1 MWSLDVRNQ
10 FARIAIAIA
19 FIPSELQYLT
29 GQLLHALVMGSRG
42 VTIYRSVL
50 LVVLAS
56 FAVELAAEGFG
67 LTGSKQVND
76 RPDASG
82 PPTEVNIGIYLLDI
96 YDIDDV
102 NQAFSV
108 DLLFYVRWHD
118 PRLALPENERAGWN
132 RRIPLED
139 IWTPRL
145 LVVNDRGLTPQLP
158 LVAEI
163 DDLGN
168 VYARQR
174 AYGKLSANLLFE
186 DFPFDAQHL
195 PIRIVSHGY
204 SPRDLR
210 FSLDDEFRSDL
221 GSFSAEGWSFR
232 ILGSRFDAVPM
243 PDSDEGWARLTY
255 SIEAQRNSRYY
266 ILTVF
271 LPVSLIVIMSWLVFW
286 LPPDVIPSRVG
297 ISTASSRLHPDRNT
311 GAGYRRDGQQ
321 VGQIGS
327 PDRCAPSE
335 CMGTRGLRHP
345 VWTDRD
351 NRFGHLVH
359 SLTGIQCLHR
369 ARNRA
374 WRMSASRNCP
384 LPNGTLS
391 NHWQDS
397 CSTANG
403 RPRAKFRIIAGM
415 LPNPGQECPPE
426 KKHLTISTSSG
437 ELPGA
442 QALQSSE
449 EEYELAS

>member
-1 MWSLDVRNQ
+1 MWSLDVRSQ
-10 FARIAIAIA
+10 IARITIAIA
-19 FIPSELQYLT
+19 FTPSELQYLT
-29 GQLLHALVMGSRG
+29 GQLLHDLVMGSRG
-42 VTIYRSVL
+42 LTIYRAVL

-297 ISTASSRLHPDRNT
+297 ISTAS
-311 GAGYRRDGQQ
+311 
-321 VGQIGS
+321 I
-327 PDRCAPSE
+327 
-335 CMGTRGLRHP
+335 
-345 VWTDRD
+345 
-351 NRFGHLVH
+351 F
-359 SLTGIQCLHR
+359 SLIAFILSI
-369 ARNRA
+369 
-374 WRMSASRNCP
+374 RMSLPRVSYVTHADLFLLGCTLIVILALAIVVMGSRWVKSDRLTDALRLNAWARGVYVI
-384 LPNGTLS
+384 LYGLI
-391 NHWQDS
+391 
-397 CSTANG
+397 A
-403 RPRAKFRIIAGM
+403 IIA
-415 LPNPGQECPPE
+415 LV
-426 KKHLTISTSSG
+426 I
-437 ELPGA
+437 
-442 QALQSSE
+442 
-449 EEYELAS
+449 

>member
-132 RRIPLED
+132 RRIPLEE

-297 ISTASSRLHPDRNT
+297 ISTAS
-311 GAGYRRDGQQ
+311 
-321 VGQIGS
+321 I
-327 PDRCAPSE
+327 
-335 CMGTRGLRHP
+335 
-345 VWTDRD
+345 
-351 NRFGHLVH
+351 F
-359 SLTGIQCLHR
+359 SLIAFILSI
-369 ARNRA
+369 
-374 WRMSASRNCP
+374 RMSLPRVSYVTHADLFLLGCTLIVILALAIVVMGSRWVKSDRLTDALRLNAWARGVYVI
-384 LPNGTLS
+384 LYGLI
-391 NHWQDS
+391 
-397 CSTANG
+397 A
-403 RPRAKFRIIAGM
+403 IIA
-415 LPNPGQECPPE
+415 LV
-426 KKHLTISTSSG
+426 I
-437 ELPGA
+437 
-442 QALQSSE
+442 
-449 EEYELAS
+449 